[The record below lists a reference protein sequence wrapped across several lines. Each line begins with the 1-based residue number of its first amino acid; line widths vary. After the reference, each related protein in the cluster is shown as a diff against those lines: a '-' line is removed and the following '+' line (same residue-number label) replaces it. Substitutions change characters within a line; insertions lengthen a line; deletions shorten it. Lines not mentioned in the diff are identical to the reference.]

1 MQLLQCTYY
10 APIVFMY
17 SKWSQY
23 LLVFSKQQ
31 RVKVLNCDVTFSQV
45 YIHMMDMR
53 IELPLFRS
61 RQIRYGKRFCDG
73 FKQVGSFALETISL
87 AVLYYTNMDLSI
99 YFELQFVLPPFVC
112 YTLESIVIIAKFI
125 KSFYSE
131 LN

>member
-1 MQLLQCTYY
+1 M
-10 APIVFMY
+10 
-17 SKWSQY
+17 
-23 LLVFSKQQ
+23 
-31 RVKVLNCDVTFSQV
+31 KVLNCDVTFSQV

-61 RQIRYGKRFCDG
+61 RQIRYGKRFCDR
-73 FKQVGSFALETISL
+73 FKQVGSFELETISL